1 MRLAATDFYDGQ
13 RGELSVPASFSD
25 GYANSGDLT
34 AVDVDA
40 GMCERSSRKRLAIV
54 AASSAIKMTITA
66 RCSALVRMKMFFI
79 APRIELGRL
88 NRPRENLSS
97 ATDRNRIT
105 RRQDH
110 LTLDRNS
117 CG

>member
-13 RGELSVPASFSD
+13 RGELSGSASFSD
-25 GYANSGDLT
+25 GYANSGDLS

-54 AASSAIKMTITA
+54 AASNAIKMTITA

-79 APRIELGRL
+79 ALRLCPELRRDRRVL
-88 NRPRENLSS
+88 NW
-97 ATDRNRIT
+97 I
-105 RRQDH
+105 
-110 LTLDRNS
+110 
-117 CG
+117 G